1 MNGLMNS
8 NVMFTINHNILYF
21 FIISLFATSQN
32 TKKIKILDSI
42 TLDPIPYSTIH
53 FSNSD
58 NKIIADYTGYF
69 ELIKSNY
76 DLYDTIFINTIG
88 YKEASY
94 NLDTFISKF
103 PKDSLIIYLSEN
115 PIGLDN
121 IYLTTKNKNYT
132 SKEIVDEIEK
142 RIKYNYSLDLREKKL
157 FYKEEVNSTI
167 DEIEISDFKSSIKEI
182 NSTLLDSFFLNYRR
196 EFYNEEEVLCN
207 FYGNFEEK
215 TQKINIIK
223 ARETFEKNNDIVK
236 ALNTRLENI
245 IKENVKSD
253 SYFKIRSGVFSR
265 KIDTGLI
272 KEKVDTTNINS
283 YRELTEKKLKE
294 NFSKSKKNNINKI
307 YSEVFF
313 NNSSELTIIRKKN
326 RYVFSEPELIFIDGE
341 LMYVLSFHPKRLE
354 LYKGKIYVN
363 PDNFA
368 IVRIDFNNIKSL
380 FKFKLLGVYADRYL
394 KSGKIIFSKNK
405 DDKYELSYYQST
417 SSMRNGAKRPLKIIE
432 KNKYVKGRRKQN
444 QVSFDINLK
453 VDITIKRELKLIISK
468 PINEINYNNVKEENN
483 VLPEYFESFVN
494 TNYWD
499 NL

>member
-1 MNGLMNS
+1 MKKL
-8 NVMFTINHNILYF
+8 LF
-21 FIISLFATSQN
+21 FLVFIPFVSFGQN

-58 NKIIADYTGYF
+58 NKIIADHTGYF

-94 NLDTFISKF
+94 SLDAFINKS

-157 FYKEEVNSTI
+157 FYKEEVNSII

-182 NSTLLDSFFLNYRR
+182 NSILLDSFSLNYRR
-196 EFYNEEEVLCN
+196 EFYNEVEVLCN

-215 TQKINIIK
+215 KQKINIIK
-223 ARETFEKNNDIVK
+223 ARETFEKNNDITK
-236 ALNTRLENI
+236 ALNTKLENI

-253 SYFKIRSGVFSR
+253 SYFKIRSGIFSR
-265 KIDTGLI
+265 KIDTELI
-272 KEKVDTTNINS
+272 KEKADSEENKK
-283 YRELTEKKLKE
+283 LTEKKLKE

-341 LMYVLSFHPKRLE
+341 LIYVLSFHPKRLE
-354 LYKGKIYVN
+354 LYEGKIYVN

-368 IVRIDFNNIKSL
+368 IVRIDFNNIKSV

-432 KNKYVKGRRKQN
+432 KNKYAKGRRKQN

-453 VDITIKRELKLIISK
+453 VDLTVKRELKLIISK
-468 PINEINYNNVKEENN
+468 PINEINYRNVKEENN

-494 TNYWD
+494 TNYWN

>member
-1 MNGLMNS
+1 
-8 NVMFTINHNILYF
+8 MFTINHNILFF
-21 FIISLFATSQN
+21 FIISLFANSQN

-58 NKIIADYTGYF
+58 NKIIADDTGYF

-94 NLDTFISKF
+94 NLDTFISKS

-215 TQKINIIK
+215 KQKINIIK

-265 KIDTGLI
+265 KIDTELI

-283 YRELTEKKLKE
+283 YRELTEKK
-294 NFSKSKKNNINKI
+294 
-307 YSEVFF
+307 
-313 NNSSELTIIRKKN
+313 
-326 RYVFSEPELIFIDGE
+326 
-341 LMYVLSFHPKRLE
+341 
-354 LYKGKIYVN
+354 
-363 PDNFA
+363 
-368 IVRIDFNNIKSL
+368 
-380 FKFKLLGVYADRYL
+380 
-394 KSGKIIFSKNK
+394 
-405 DDKYELSYYQST
+405 
-417 SSMRNGAKRPLKIIE
+417 
-432 KNKYVKGRRKQN
+432 
-444 QVSFDINLK
+444 
-453 VDITIKRELKLIISK
+453 IKRK
-468 PINEINYNNVKEENN
+468 
-483 VLPEYFESFVN
+483 F
-494 TNYWD
+494 
-499 NL
+499 